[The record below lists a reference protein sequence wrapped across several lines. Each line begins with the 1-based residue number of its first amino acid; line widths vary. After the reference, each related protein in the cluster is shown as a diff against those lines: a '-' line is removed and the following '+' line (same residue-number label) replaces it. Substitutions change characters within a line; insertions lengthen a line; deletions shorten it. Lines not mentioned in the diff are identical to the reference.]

1 MTLQKFYK
9 KEKTKVLQLPRQ
21 RFEDV
26 VYVKE
31 ELKLLISQI
40 KKSYMLK
47 NDC

>member
-1 MTLQKFYK
+1 MALQKFYK
-9 KEKTKVLQLPRQ
+9 KEKNKVLQLPRQ

-31 ELKLLISQI
+31 ELKLLVSQI